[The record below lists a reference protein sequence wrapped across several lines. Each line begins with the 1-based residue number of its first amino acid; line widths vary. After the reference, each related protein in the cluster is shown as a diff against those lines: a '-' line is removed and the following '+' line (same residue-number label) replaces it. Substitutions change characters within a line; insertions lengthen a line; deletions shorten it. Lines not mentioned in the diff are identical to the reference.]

1 MNEPILGFRPPVIIL
16 RPVMVE
22 LCRLARDGYETPR
35 KREAFGFLYGR
46 LSRQGRL
53 EVRKAIG
60 YRGGRR
66 TRSGICFDNPS
77 AILRAL
83 RRRWLIARAL
93 EMRFLG
99 GFHSHVEIAGRVS
112 CSLSREDLGSF
123 RSDSE
128 AGLEALV
135 MVWAGGRRDAG
146 GPNIV
151 SVYEESTGY
160 SYRLRVYAK
169 RPAGIRRVRVR
180 LAGEQCAG
188 RSLTLP

>member
-1 MNEPILGFRPPVIIL
+1 MNEPTLRFRPPVLIL

-46 LSRQGRL
+46 LSRQGKL
-53 EVRKAIG
+53 EVRKAIS

-66 TRSGICFDNPS
+66 TRSGVCFDNPA
-77 AILRAL
+77 AILRAFH
-83 RRRWLIARAL
+83 RRWLIARTL
-93 EMRFLG
+93 GMRFLG

-112 CSLSREDLGSF
+112 CGLSREDLRSF
-123 RSDSE
+123 RSDFE

-146 GPNIV
+146 GPNVI
-151 SVYEESTGY
+151 SIYEESTGY

-169 RPAGIRRVRVR
+169 RTVGIRRVGTR
-180 LAGEQCAG
+180 LAGDPRTG
-188 RSLTLP
+188 HSLILP